1 MLGRPRIDVTLRVSG
16 LFRDVFPNLP
26 QLFEAGAAALAGDG
40 EPDDNNPYAT
50 LAPRVFGPRPGL
62 YGLAMGAALEDYS
75 AEGRAT
81 LGEAWLTGSEWAIDA
96 QATAARIAPRWKR
109 ACSPPTALPTCR
121 IWPRATCA
129 GVGLC
134 DA

>member
-1 MLGRPRIDVTLRVSG
+1 MWTLRVSG
-16 LFRDVFPNLP
+16 LFSRRLSKSGRNCSRP
-26 QLFEAGAAALAGDG
+26 ALRRWSAMG

-96 QATAARIAPRWKR
+96 QGNSRQDRAALETRVLA
-109 ACSPPTALPTCR
+109 ADGFAHMQDLAESDLLLASDY
-121 IWPRATCA
+121 
-129 GVGLC
+129 C